1 MYTHMCRQAV
11 MYSAH
16 NDKSGEKHTMT
27 ERLRFVDG
35 LRGIAALLVMLYHYV
50 GRVDLPSL
58 HVLKLGY
65 LGVGIFFVLSG
76 FVITMTVSGHNL
88 TFGFLG
94 RFAARRAIRL
104 DIPYWGSIAIIVLI
118 AAFGAKYGAKAPM
131 PTLDQLGAHMIYAQ
145 DFLGYGAI
153 SAVYWSLCFE
163 VQFYLFLVLL
173 LMALRLLFGAATST
187 AGLLVFCGLIV
198 LSLLE
203 RHVWHAS
210 PAGLASVF
218 WFCFGLGSVTYW
230 VVAGKAKPAYLYG
243 CLAAVLGAAI
253 ASNDS
258 FAYAAAA
265 TAVAL
270 YGAHR
275 LGTMQTWLSDSVSQ
289 FFGRTS
295 YSMYILHSIFGWYAL
310 SIAQKFVND
319 WIALV
324 AGITVAVVSAW
335 IGYELVERPS
345 IKLSRKVSLTPSLIA
360 APIRAT

>member
-1 MYTHMCRQAV
+1 M
-11 MYSAH
+11 
-16 NDKSGEKHTMT
+16 N

-35 LRGIAALLVMLYHYV
+35 LRGIAALLVMLYHYA
-50 GRVDLPSL
+50 GRVDLPL
-58 HVLKLGY
+58 DALKWGY
-65 LGVGIFFVLSG
+65 IGVGIFFVLSG
-76 FVITMTVSGHNL
+76 FVITMSVSGHNL

-104 DIPYWGSIAIIVLI
+104 DIPYWGSMALIILI
-118 AAFGAKYGAKAPM
+118 AAFGAKYGANVPM
-131 PTLDQLGAHMIYAQ
+131 PTLDQFGAHLIYAQ

-173 LMALRLLFGAATST
+173 MMALRLFCGAVTST
-187 AGLLVFCGLIV
+187 AGLLVFCALIL

-230 VVAGKAKPAYLYG
+230 VVAGKVKPVYLYG
-243 CLAAVLGAAI
+243 CLAAVVGTAI

-258 FAYAAAA
+258 FAYTAAA
-265 TAVAL
+265 TAAVL

-275 LGTMQTWLSDSVSQ
+275 LGKMQTWLSDSVSQ

-295 YSMYILHSIFGWYAL
+295 YSMYILHSIFGWYAM
-310 SIAQKFVND
+310 SIAQKFAND
-319 WIALV
+319 WIALGV
-324 AGITVAVVSAW
+324 GITTAIVAAW

-345 IKLSRKVSLTPSLIA
+345 IKLSRKVSLTSSPLVAVPRA
-360 APIRAT
+360 A